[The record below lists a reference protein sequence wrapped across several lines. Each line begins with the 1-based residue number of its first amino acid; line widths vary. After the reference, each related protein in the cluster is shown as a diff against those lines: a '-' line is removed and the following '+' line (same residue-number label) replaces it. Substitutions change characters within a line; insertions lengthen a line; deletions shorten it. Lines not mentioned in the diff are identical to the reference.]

1 MLGTRPKSPSAA
13 RDAAW
18 LDATLGRLLEHVR
31 TLLDVDGAVFLVVDR
46 ERRYIEPVA
55 DWYSSEALRQAIEP
69 ANRRPYDPGRPGLV
83 EYALERDRPL
93 LLPRV
98 EAWESGHDMLETAVD
113 ALGEA
118 RAARIW
124 DTYRTASVIA
134 CPVKTAIG
142 RALGVLVVG
151 SLPPKRAFA
160 TAELK
165 TVQVLADLSALA
177 LERAELLDAEG
188 RRARG
193 ELRLKRASEAMSS
206 SLEFEDVYRSVVRH
220 AAMVTGATRALLTR
234 LNVRAGELRPVASVD
249 LTDDVAGRRFA
260 LDAGV
265 LGEVART
272 RTPSIRGAED
282 DETWNGEAR
291 SAMHAPIEL
300 GPRLYGVLSVAHE
313 EEGRFGEDDL
323 ELLVKLSRSSAAAIA
338 NAMDFQRERRIARAL
353 TLGFVPE
360 SLPEVEGYE
369 TGLLYAPAA
378 NEPTGGDVYGAW
390 GLRGGEVAVLVGDV
404 AGKGVETAA
413 LSAMVRFFIE
423 ARSWDTPCPRA
434 VLEQA
439 NAMLQARLPP
449 DSFATAFLGILSPGR
464 LRYCNAGHLPPLHV
478 ADGEVATLEAH
489 GLPLGVEA
497 SVGYQEMSL
506 ELSPNDL
513 VFGYTDGL
521 IEARRAGEVFGIDRL
536 AAFVGERAIGIST
549 QELVRAVHEEVTAWA
564 DGLSDDAVALAL
576 RRRA

>member
-1 MLGTRPKSPSAA
+1 MLGTRPRSPSPAH
-13 RDAAW
+13 DAVW
-18 LDATLGRLLEHVR
+18 LDATLERLLEHVR
-31 TLLDVDGAVFLVVDR
+31 TLLDVDGAVFLVVDP
-46 ERRYIEPVA
+46 ERRYIEPLA
-55 DWYSSEALRQAIEP
+55 DWYASPALRHAIEP
-69 ANRRPYDPGRPGLV
+69 ANRRPYDPSRPGLV

-98 EAWESGHDMLETAVD
+98 EAWESGRDMLATAVE

-151 SLPPKRAFA
+151 SLPPKRAFG

-177 LERAELLDAEG
+177 LERAQLLEEEG
-188 RRARG
+188 LRARG
-193 ELRLKRASEAMSS
+193 EVRLKRASEAMSS
-206 SLEFEDVYRSVVRH
+206 SLELEEVYRSVVRH

-234 LNVRAGELRPVASVD
+234 LNLRAGELRPVASVD
-249 LTDDVAGRRFA
+249 LTDELAGRRFA
-260 LDAGV
+260 VDAGV
-265 LGEVART
+265 LGQVART
-272 RTPSIRGAED
+272 RTPSVRDSED
-282 DETWNGEAR
+282 DETWGGEAR
-291 SAMHAPIEL
+291 SSMHAPIEL

-313 EEGRFGEDDL
+313 EEGRFGEEDL

-338 NAMDFQRERRIARAL
+338 NAIDFQRERRIARAL

-369 TGLLYAPAA
+369 TGLLYSPSA

-423 ARSWDTPCPRA
+423 ARSWDMPCPRA

-439 NAMLQARLPP
+439 NAMLLTRLPA
-449 DSFATAFLGILSPGR
+449 DSFATAFLGVLSPGQ

-478 ADGEVATLEAH
+478 TGGEVVPLASH

-497 SVGYQEMSL
+497 SADYQDVSL
-506 ELSPNDL
+506 ELGPGDL
-513 VFGYTDGL
+513 VFAYTDGL
-521 IEARRAGEVFGIDRL
+521 IEARRGGEVFGLDRL
-536 AAFVGERAIGIST
+536 ARFVGDRAGGLST
-549 QELVRAVHEEVTAWA
+549 QELVRVVHEEVTAWA

-576 RRRA
+576 RRPA

>member
-1 MLGTRPKSPSAA
+1 MLGTRPQSPSAA

-46 ERRYIEPVA
+46 ERGYIERLA
-55 DWYSSEALRQAIEP
+55 DWYASPVLRDAIEP
-69 ANRRPYDPGRPGLV
+69 ADRRPYDPSRPGLV
-83 EYALERDRPL
+83 EYAFERDRPL

-98 EAWESGHDMLETAVD
+98 EAWESSQDMLVTAID

-118 RAARIW
+118 RAALIW
-124 DTYRTASVIA
+124 DVYRSASVIA

-151 SLPPKRAFA
+151 SLPPKRAFGP
-160 TAELK
+160 AELK

-177 LERAELLDAEG
+177 LERAQLLDAEG

-193 ELRLKRASEAMSS
+193 EVRLKRASEEMSS
-206 SLEFEDVYRSVVRH
+206 SLELEDVYRSVVRH
-220 AAMVTGATRALLTR
+220 AAMITGATRALLTR
-234 LNVRAGELRPVASVD
+234 LNLRAGELRPVASVD
-249 LTDDVAGRRFA
+249 LTDELAGRRFA

-265 LGEVART
+265 LGEVARS
-272 RTPSIRGAED
+272 RTPSIRAVQD
-282 DETWNGEAR
+282 DETWGGEAR
-291 SAMHAPIEL
+291 SSMHAPIEL

-313 EEGRFGEDDL
+313 EEGSFGDEDL

-338 NAMDFQRERRIARAL
+338 NAIDFQRERRIARAL
-353 TLGFVPE
+353 SVGFVPE

-390 GLRGGEVAVLVGDV
+390 GLRSGEVAVLVGDV

-423 ARSWDTPCPRA
+423 ARSWDTPSPRA

-439 NAMLQARLPP
+439 NAMLQSRLPA

-464 LRYCNAGHLPPLHV
+464 LCYCNAGHLPPLHV
-478 ADGEVATLEAH
+478 AGGEVVSLASH
-489 GLPLGVEA
+489 GLPLGVEEA
-497 SVGYQEMSL
+497 VDYQEVSL
-506 ELSPNDL
+506 ELGPKDL

-521 IEARRAGEVFGIDRL
+521 IEARRGGEMFGLDRL
-536 AAFVGERAIGIST
+536 TAFVAEYAGVLSP
-549 QELVRAVHEEVTAWA
+549 QELVGAVRGEVTRFA